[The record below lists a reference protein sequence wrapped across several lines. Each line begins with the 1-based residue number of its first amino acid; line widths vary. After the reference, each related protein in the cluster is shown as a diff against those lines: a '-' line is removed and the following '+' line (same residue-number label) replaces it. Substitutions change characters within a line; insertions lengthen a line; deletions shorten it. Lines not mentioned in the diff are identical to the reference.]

1 MKSGGT
7 VTSIEINQIMSLLKK
22 NPALKKQ
29 AMMKFVGCSSVLR
42 MKSITIQEI
51 LDTTEIQVK
60 QAIKLQ
66 IAADWKYIVEM

>member
-1 MKSGGT
+1 
-7 VTSIEINQIMSLLKK
+7 
-22 NPALKKQ
+22 
-29 AMMKFVGCSSVLR
+29 MMKFVGCSSVLR